1 MQRTPFRRSQDAGTA
16 SSPHRRGAAVV
27 EFAIMAPLFLLLVLG
42 VVEMGYALNA
52 SNTMYGIV
60 REGGRLASQDFTK
73 TLAPGQTANEK
84 VTLDIRNMMTAA
96 GIDGA
101 NATITI
107 EDADSPGTTFD
118 LQDPDNY
125 LQYFKIKID
134 IDYEDV
140 SSIRGKFMGGQ
151 VMTAEITFR
160 LGRVM
165 MSQ

>member
-1 MQRTPFRRSQDAGTA
+1 MQRSRFHRLPAADTA
-16 SSPHRRGAAVV
+16 SSLHRRGAAVV

-52 SNTMYGIV
+52 SNTMYGVV

-73 TLAPGQTANEK
+73 SLEPNQTANDK
-84 VTLDIRNMMTAA
+84 VISDIRNMLTAA

-107 EDADSPGTTFD
+107 EHADSPGTTFD

-125 LQYFKIKID
+125 LDYFKIKVA

-140 SSIRGKFMGGQ
+140 SAIRGKFMGGQ
-151 VMTAEITFR
+151 VMNAEITFR